1 MPLSPPAAREA
12 IHNRSYDFHGYR
24 REDGLWDIEGRIRDT
39 KSYSFDN
46 AHRGTVE
53 AGEPIHE
60 MEVRL
65 TLNDAYEVVEAE
77 ATTHHGPFAICP
89 AITPNFKKLAGLK
102 VGPGWR
108 ESVRKR
114 VGGAEGCTHI
124 VEMIYAMA
132 TVAYQTMT
140 PILSREG
147 KAAARPGE
155 GGNRR
160 PPLIDSCH
168 AFASDGEIVRR
179 TWPEFYT
186 GDKERPEKGGKL

>member
-12 IHNRSYDFHGYR
+12 IHDRTYDFHGYR
-24 REDGLWDIEGRIRDT
+24 REDGLWDIEGRIRDSKT
-39 KSYSFDN
+39 YGFDN
-46 AHRGTVE
+46 DHRGRVE
-53 AGEPIHE
+53 AGDAVHE

-65 TLNDAYEVVEAE
+65 TLNDGFEVVAAE
-77 ATTHHGPFAICP
+77 AATHAGPFAICP
-89 AITPNFKKLAGLK
+89 AVTPNFARLAGLK

-108 ESVRKR
+108 EAVRKR
-114 VGGAEGCTHI
+114 VGGVEGCTHI

-132 TVAYQTMT
+132 TVAYQTMV

-147 KAAARPGE
+147 KLGSGDDGSARK
-155 GGNRR
+155 R

-179 TWPEFYT
+179 TWPDFYT
-186 GDKERPEKGGKL
+186 GDKERPEKGEKL